1 MLSTIILN
9 KVQSKFYEV
18 IILIF
23 LDYRTLIRQA
33 AKTIS
38 GKAAKE
44 NLVGSYYNEDP
55 LGGHYAT
62 ERSDNIQD
70 DNIHSRQD
78 DGEFLPTCPSSCRCE
93 CPPVVY
99 VDKAAK
105 VPNAKSYL
113 VKSYNDTSR
122 TNEL

>member
-1 MLSTIILN
+1 MSTFILN

-18 IILIF
+18 IILIV

-44 NLVGSYYNEDP
+44 NLVGNYYNEDP

-70 DNIHSRQD
+70 DAIHSRQD
-78 DGEFLPTCPSSCRCE
+78 DGDFLPTCPSSCRCE

-105 VPNAKSYL
+105 LPTKSYL
-113 VKSYNDTSR
+113 VKSFNDTSR
-122 TNEL
+122 SNEL